1 MDNEEV
7 TVLRNS
13 GFRWYGKQKIRR
25 YAANAADKTTTATG
39 KAIASITA
47 TAGIITASLLLAGC
61 SVESGPVYEG
71 PELPYEIGTIY
82 MGTGED
88 GSTARKAGSGVAEV
102 LNNTVPGIHVAQ
114 KTSKGSMINA
124 VNVSEGNLELAL
136 VAADVVYDAANGENS
151 FEGEK
156 IENLR
161 ALAACYQEVSGWAA
175 KKDSGLTG
183 VNELKGKVISS
194 GAKASSTDE
203 ASELVFAVLGMDEN
217 NTEIYYDSIS
227 ASTNHIKEGTADASH
242 AFSAVPN
249 SAHEALAN
257 ETETVFLSYTEE
269 EIAAILEAEPRYFA
283 TEIPA
288 GTYNGQEEAVQTF
301 GVKVLLCASEDLDE
315 DLAYEIARA
324 MDLNGP
330 VHTAD
335 KPFMAAIQ
343 DKEFLCNELPIPL
356 HEGAKKYYMELGYL
370 KED

>member
-1 MDNEEV
+1 MENEEV

-136 VAADVVYDAANGENS
+136 VAADS
-151 FEGEK
+151 
-156 IENLR
+156 
-161 ALAACYQEVSGWAA
+161 
-175 KKDSGLTG
+175 
-183 VNELKGKVISS
+183 
-194 GAKASSTDE
+194 
-203 ASELVFAVLGMDEN
+203 
-217 NTEIYYDSIS
+217 
-227 ASTNHIKEGTADASH
+227 
-242 AFSAVPN
+242 SAVWILWAL
-249 SAHEALAN
+249 SAAD
-257 ETETVFLSYTEE
+257 S
-269 EIAAILEAEPRYFA
+269 AE
-283 TEIPA
+283 
-288 GTYNGQEEAVQTF
+288 V
-301 GVKVLLCASEDLDE
+301 
-315 DLAYEIARA
+315 
-324 MDLNGP
+324 
-330 VHTAD
+330 
-335 KPFMAAIQ
+335 
-343 DKEFLCNELPIPL
+343 
-356 HEGAKKYYMELGYL
+356 
-370 KED
+370 